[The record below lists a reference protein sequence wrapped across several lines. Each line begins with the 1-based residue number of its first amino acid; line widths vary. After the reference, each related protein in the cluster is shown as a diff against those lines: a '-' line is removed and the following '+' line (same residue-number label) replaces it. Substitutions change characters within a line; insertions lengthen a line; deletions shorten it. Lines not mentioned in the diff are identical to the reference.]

1 MYLSGDLLYLTDC
14 LRLNDDGTNNYVD
27 AEKLWLAFSNRRTL
41 YDQIRFIDM
50 EGNEVI
56 RINYDPDGSL
66 LVDQADL
73 QNKKDRYQARR
84 YVPIRQ

>member
-1 MYLSGDLLYLTDC
+1 
-14 LRLNDDGTNNYVD
+14 
-27 AEKLWLAFSNRRTL
+27 
-41 YDQIRFIDM
+41 M

-73 QNKKDRYQARR
+73 QNKKDRYYFTDTMNLKKIKSTYQN
-84 YVPIRQ
+84 